1 MNIEP
6 AADLRLIKGA
16 RIQGNRA
23 LNGGFLLGCP
33 SVDLPMPR
41 RHQLA
46 LAGSDPFSFLFG
58 LSGLGYHYRLDVRPE
73 ASNLALYHI
82 RDGIPLYLHH
92 FATHIPPDA
101 AITVDLFHS
110 QIRVGINGFQVMH
123 AVGDPHFD
131 PRIGFSPLSPVGFN
145 LPKHSAT
152 PLLLPA
158 LAWLCLGDG
167 FSNARWRNRSFLSW
181 PERVF
186 GHREDWFNGCVAAG
200 NSRRVLQLAWDFA
213 PLCHDSSVLLA
224 VGSDDQI
231 EGESYADFE
240 TRLAAIIGRLRSS
253 RLKSI
258 HLATLPPRVS
268 AMEAT
273 RDWSARMREFA
284 GKNQIHIL
292 DFHAWLA
299 ADMSGMV
306 RGEYPGA
313 AAQALLASHVAETLG
328 LTLPPSCPAEIH
340 PNPPAPFVG
349 KALHKAHRWLDKRL
363 ADFPGVLH

>member
-1 MNIEP
+1 MNP
-6 AADLRLIKGA
+6 LLPSLRPIKGA
-16 RIQGNRA
+16 RLQGDRA
-23 LNGGFLLGCP
+23 RGGGFLIQQEPDDVP
-33 SVDLPMPR
+33 SPR
-41 RHQLA
+41 RHRLD
-46 LAGSDPFSFLFG
+46 LAGPEPFAFLFG
-58 LSGLGYHYRLDVRPE
+58 LSGLGYHFRLDVRPQD
-73 ASNLALYHI
+73 SILALYQI
-82 RDGIPLYLHH
+82 CDGIPLYLHH

-101 AITVDLFHS
+101 VITVDLFHS

-131 PRIGFSPLSPVGFN
+131 PRIGFSPFTPAGFT

-158 LAWLCLGDG
+158 LRWLCLGDG

-231 EGESYADFE
+231 EGESYVDFE
-240 TRLAAIIGRLRSS
+240 TRLAVIIRRLRSS

-258 HLATLPPRVS
+258 HLATLPPRAS

-273 RDWSARMREFA
+273 RDWSVRMREFA
-284 GKNQIHIL
+284 ANNNLGIL
-292 DFHAWLA
+292 DFHGWLA
-299 ADMSGMV
+299 PDMRGMV

-313 AAQALLASHVAETLG
+313 EAQELLAARVAETLG
-328 LTLPPSCPAEIH
+328 LTLPAARPEEIPLAAPS
-340 PNPPAPFVG
+340 PFLG
-349 KALHKAHRWLDKRL
+349 KALRKAYRWLDQRL

>member
-1 MNIEP
+1 MENTMP
-6 AADLRLIKGA
+6 SLREIKGA
-16 RIQGNRA
+16 A
-23 LNGGFLLGCP
+23 LKDGAMGGCGYLFSIEG
-33 SVDLPMPR
+33 VDAGSPL
-41 RHQLA
+41 RHCLV
-46 LAGSDPFSFLFG
+46 LAGTEPFSFLFG

-73 ASNLALYHI
+73 ESTLALYHI

-131 PRIGFSPLSPVGFN
+131 PRIGFSPLAPVGFT

-167 FSNARWRNRSFLSW
+167 FSNARWRNRNFLSW

-231 EGESYADFE
+231 EGETYADFE
-240 TRLAAIIGRLRSS
+240 TRLAAIIQRLRSS

-258 HLATLPPRVS
+258 HLATLPPRAS

-273 RDWSARMREFA
+273 RDWSARIREFA
-284 GKNQIHIL
+284 ANNNLGIL
-292 DFHAWLA
+292 DFHGWLA

-313 AAQALLASHVAETLG
+313 SAQALLASRVAETLG
-328 LTLPPSCPAEIH
+328 LTLPSSCPAEIH
-340 PNPPAPFVG
+340 PNPPAPLTVKF
-349 KALHKAHRWLDKRL
+349 LRKAHRWLDNRL
-363 ADFPGVLH
+363 ADFPGILH

>member
-1 MNIEP
+1 MNPLIP
-6 AADLRLIKGA
+6 SLRPIKGA
-16 RIQGNRA
+16 RLQGDRA
-23 LNGGFLLGCP
+23 LGGGFLIQQEPDDVP
-33 SVDLPMPR
+33 SPR
-41 RHQLA
+41 RHRLD
-46 LAGSDPFSFLFG
+46 LAGPEPFAFLFG
-58 LSGLGYHYRLDVRPE
+58 LSGLGYHFRLDVRPLD
-73 ASNLALYHI
+73 SILALYQI

-123 AVGDPHFD
+123 AVGDPQFD
-131 PRIGFSPLSPVGFN
+131 PRIGFSPLTPAGFT
-145 LPKHSAT
+145 LPRHSAA

-167 FSNARWRNRSFLSW
+167 FSNARWRNRNFLSW

-231 EGESYADFE
+231 EGESYVDFE
-240 TRLAAIIGRLRSS
+240 TRLTAIIRRLRSS

-258 HLATLPPRVS
+258 HLATLPPRAS

-284 GKNQIHIL
+284 ANHNLGIL
-292 DFHAWLA
+292 DFHGWLA
-299 ADMSGMV
+299 PDMRGMV

-313 AAQALLASHVAETLG
+313 GAQELLALRVAETLG

-340 PNPPAPFVG
+340 TNPPAPLTA
-349 KALHKAHRWLDKRL
+349 KILHKAHRWLDQRF